1 MKTKEDGRSA
11 LETGCPVDSQG
22 SSTKSETPAIL
33 CFLQC
38 GSVPLLSSQTLG
50 VSLLPVRDLMFL
62 RKASQPS
69 PGRPATK
76 PRLRVFGEPP
86 LLALIQWFSLTRCSH
101 ISRSCSSSK
110 ATFFTKLK
118 CIHIYPTYAEDFTS
132 LDFLKSLL

>member
-1 MKTKEDGRSA
+1 MVGVLWKLDA
-11 LETGCPVDSQG
+11 LWTAKGPPLNLKLLPYYASCSVAL
-22 SSTKSETPAIL
+22 T
-33 CFLQC
+33 
-38 GSVPLLSSQTLG
+38 VPLLSSQTLG

-62 RKASQPS
+62 REASQPS

-101 ISRSCSSSK
+101 ISRSCSSLK

-118 CIHIYPTYAEDFTS
+118 CIHIYPTYAEDLTS